1 MKVREFTPAA
11 PEKPFGFV
19 AVASG
24 KGIED
29 LFTNLGADNI
39 VTGGQTMNPSTD
51 DILKAILATPA
62 ETVFVLPNNKNIIMA
77 AEQAVKLADR
87 RVCVLQTKTI
97 PQGLTAM
104 MNFDPSA
111 DYESNRMNMSKA
123 LENVSTGLVTFAA
136 RDSDFD
142 GKNIKKG
149 EILGLENGKL
159 AVTDKEV
166 TKAAY
171 KLIKKMITG
180 ESSFVTIISGADTD
194 DENTE
199 ALTELLQTKFGDRV
213 EIMNVNGG
221 QPVYY
226 YIISVE

>member
-1 MKVREFTPAA
+1 MNYDVIIIGAGPGGIFSAYELALRNPQLK
-11 PEKPFGFV
+11 V
-19 AVASG
+19 AVFEAG
-24 KGIED
+24 HA
-29 LFTNLGADNI
+29 L
-39 VTGGQTMNPSTD
+39 
-51 DILKAILATPA
+51 
-62 ETVFVLPNNKNIIMA
+62 NKRHCPI
-77 AEQAVKLADR
+77 
-87 RVCVLQTKTI
+87 
-97 PQGLTAM
+97 
-104 MNFDPSA
+104 
-111 DYESNRMNMSKA
+111 
-123 LENVSTGLVTFAA
+123 
-136 RDSDFD
+136 D

-199 ALTELLQTKFGDRV
+199 ALTELVQTKFGDKV
-213 EIMNVNGG
+213 EVMNVNGG

>member
-1 MKVREFTPAA
+1 
-11 PEKPFGFV
+11 
-19 AVASG
+19 
-24 KGIED
+24 
-29 LFTNLGADNI
+29 
-39 VTGGQTMNPSTD
+39 
-51 DILKAILATPA
+51 
-62 ETVFVLPNNKNIIMA
+62 MA

-123 LENVSTGLVTFAA
+123 IENVSTGLVTFAA

-159 AVTDKEV
+159 TVTDKEV